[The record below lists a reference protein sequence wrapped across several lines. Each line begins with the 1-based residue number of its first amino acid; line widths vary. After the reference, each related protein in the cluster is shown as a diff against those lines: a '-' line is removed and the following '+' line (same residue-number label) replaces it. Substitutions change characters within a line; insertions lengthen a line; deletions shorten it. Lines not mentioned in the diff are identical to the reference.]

1 METVLSLIYES
12 VGKLMDADV
21 FAVGLY
27 DGAMDVVDYKMIIQ
41 DSKRQ
46 PLFQTSADD
55 AGSIASSVIKS
66 GREVMLN
73 DSEILFTENV
83 SLQSTAG
90 GSRPRSVICCP
101 LKLSDSITG
110 VIVVQSDRS
119 GAYSEKNLETV
130 KALASYVAIALNNSR
145 QSDELKAKAE
155 ELELASR
162 TDALTGLYNR
172 RHVLEKIEEER
183 IRFQRN
189 TRPFSIVICDIDFF
203 KKVND
208 VYGHDC
214 GDAVLK
220 SLASLM
226 NKHIRKQDCLARW
239 GGEEF
244 LLLLPETNAAGASV
258 LAEKLRK
265 RVEEYEFAYAG
276 LKLPITMTFGVA
288 EYISEYGIDACI
300 VGADSALYKGKN
312 SGRNCVVTF

>member
-1 METVLSLIYES
+1 MVLSTIYEN
-12 VGKLMDADV
+12 VNKLMDAGI
-21 FAVGLY
+21 FAIGLY
-27 DGAMDVVDYKMIIQ
+27 DDAMGIIDYKMIIE

-55 AGSIASSVIKS
+55 ASSIASIVINS
-66 GREVMLN
+66 GREIMQN
-73 DSEILFTENV
+73 DSEVFYTENAAM
-83 SLQSTAG
+83 QGAG
-90 GSRPRSVICCP
+90 GEGRKPKSVICCP
-101 LKLSDSITG
+101 LRLMDSITG
-110 VIVVQSDRS
+110 VITVQSYQTN
-119 GAYSEKNLETV
+119 AYSERNLETI
-130 KALASYVAIALNNSR
+130 KALASYIAIALNNSR
-145 QSDELKAKAE
+145 QSDELKAKAA
-155 ELELASR
+155 ELELALR

-172 RHVLEKIEEER
+172 RHVLEKIDEER

-189 TRPFSIVICDIDFF
+189 ARPFSIVICDIDFF

-220 SLASLM
+220 ALAGLLGR
-226 NKHIRKQDCLARW
+226 HIRKQDCLARW

-244 LLLLPETNAAGASV
+244 LLLLPETSKAGASV
-258 LAEKLRK
+258 LAKKLRQ
-265 RVEEYEFAYAG
+265 RVEEFEFAYAG

-288 EYISEYGIDACI
+288 EYISDFGIDACI